1 MKTFTVNT
9 NADVYEL
16 KDLLEAGERPARIVA
31 FKYVRRVYKESK
43 RCSPYEYGEKRML
56 TYPKSET
63 ISVKKFNK
71 DEDFQCAAGIHVGS
85 KEWCQTDLTYWDD
98 PKSAFLILK
107 VEVLGNIVIPQL
119 TDGKFRTNHIKV
131 LT

>member
-9 NADVYEL
+9 NADVHEL
-16 KDLLEAGERPARIVA
+16 KDLLKTGERHDRIVA

-56 TYPKSET
+56 TYPKGET

-71 DEDFQCAAGIHVGS
+71 DEDFQCAAGIHVAS
-85 KEWCQTDLTYWDD
+85 KEWCQTDLTFWDD
-98 PKSAFLILK
+98 PESACLILK

-119 TDGKFRTNHIKV
+119 TDGKFRTNRIKV